1 MSVAPK
7 TEATLQKSQP
17 DVGPLVEIIKAVA
30 FISGSLGSLAVLFL
44 WIGNAIIVA
53 RLRVYHLYGMV
64 RYTDDYIKEAGY
76 QFLQDIFTFFEQ
88 PELVLIF
95 ILALLLVFLLVPIG
109 PYRKAEGNSSVLRW
123 LFKGNYKLKDLGR
136 SLVDI
141 RVQYFFFLM
150 IALFCAIVL
159 ISNFATRLLT
169 TKIISQERYL
179 SQAQESLEEPI
190 FFVKRAGRTPNG
202 FQKRFYEQFV
212 SRIKLEDPSQ
222 TLPWLMSSLSQVL
235 NTEVTEANLKKV
247 LDSFQSK
254 FKINE
259 KDILS
264 QDSSMFNKSETYR
277 QLYQFRLNMEINEL
291 VVDQVKRSLSSLRN
305 NLSGHLDSELDY
317 SNLVVIPSSYN
328 LFNKEI
334 IKLKKQ
340 LSNIFFFFSP
350 GDLQTQ
356 KVIRNLKRL
365 ETVECGG
372 VLLTFSFWMLIGLL
386 IYLLL
391 NFPNFLK
398 FAAKEKVY
406 FLFMLLLFLIIAVA
420 LPSTYGRYK
429 FEFRVQKINNIIF
442 KNESKE
448 AVKNSIQTH
457 IQGLFKEGMNLYV
470 LGPTKGQEVIIGA
483 IHPGSKAI
491 TKKGRIIVLEKDLYN
506 YMSFEPVS
514 SWEIRDIIN
523 LLRERAIN
531 SSDITG

>member
-1 MSVAPK
+1 MSVKPK

-17 DVGPLVEIIKAVA
+17 DVGPLVEILKAVA
-30 FISGSLGSLAVLFL
+30 FISGSLGSLTVLFL
-44 WIGNAIIVA
+44 WIGNAIIVS

-64 RYTDDYIKEAGY
+64 RYTDDYIREAGY
-76 QFLQDIFTFFEQ
+76 QFLQDIFTFFER

-95 ILALLLVFLLVPIG
+95 ILALLLVFFLVPIG
-109 PYRKAEGNSSVLRW
+109 PYKSTERRSGNLRS
-123 LFKGNYKLKDLGR
+123 LLKGNYKLKELGR

-141 RVQYFFFLM
+141 RAQYSLFLV
-150 IALFCAIVL
+150 IALFCAIAL
-159 ISNFATRLLT
+159 ISNHATRLLT
-169 TKIISQERYL
+169 MKIISQEGYL
-179 SQAQESLEEPI
+179 NQAQESLEEPI

-212 SRIKLEDPSQ
+212 SRIQLEAPSQ
-222 TLPWLMSSLSQVL
+222 TIPWLMNSLSRIR
-235 NTEVTEANLKKV
+235 NTSVTKDNLESI
-247 LDSFQSK
+247 LDSFQRE

-259 KDILS
+259 EGILS
-264 QDSSMFNKSETYR
+264 RDLSTFNKSETYH
-277 QLYQFRLNMEINEL
+277 QLYQFLLNMEIYEL
-291 VVDQVKRSLSSLRN
+291 VAYQVKKSLSSLRN
-305 NLSGHLDSELDY
+305 NLSGHLDNELDY
-317 SNLVVIPSSYN
+317 SNLVVIPSSYD

-334 IKLKKQ
+334 MKLKKQ
-340 LSNIFFFFSP
+340 LSNIAYFFSP

-365 ETVECGG
+365 ETVQCGG
-372 VLLTFSFWMLIGLL
+372 ILLTFSFWMLIGLL

-398 FAAKEKVY
+398 FVAKEKVY

-448 AVKNSIQTH
+448 VVENSIQTH
-457 IQGLFKEGMNLYV
+457 IQRLFKEGLNLYV

-483 IHPGSKAI
+483 IPPGSKAFAE
-491 TKKGRIIVLEKDLYN
+491 KGRIIVLGKDLYN
-506 YMSFEPVS
+506 YMSLEPVS

-523 LLRERAIN
+523 LLREREIN
-531 SSDITG
+531 SSDFTG